1 MFVSLCYLRNC
12 LRRDMIG
19 DTART
24 SRGVRSGS
32 SDNMMFQD
40 GMLLYGEN
48 GMRYRGVGAGSDGM
62 GDDRRVI
69 ELPTGG
75 VGVVVVAFSYVQ
87 RVRA

>member
-1 MFVSLCYLRNC
+1 MV
-12 LRRDMIG
+12 
-19 DTART
+19 
-24 SRGVRSGS
+24 
-32 SDNMMFQD
+32 FQD
-40 GMLLYGEN
+40 GIFLYGEN

-75 VGVVVVAFSYVQ
+75 VGVVVVAFCEEITYVQ